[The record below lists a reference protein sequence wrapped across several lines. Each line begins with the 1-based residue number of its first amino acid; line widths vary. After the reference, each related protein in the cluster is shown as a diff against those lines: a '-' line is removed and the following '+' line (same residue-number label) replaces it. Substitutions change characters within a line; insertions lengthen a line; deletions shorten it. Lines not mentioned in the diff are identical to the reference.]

1 MSKFKRLLSI
11 VLTISLLCT
20 TFLSTGMIAHAS
32 MLPLQEEK
40 AYLVVG
46 NHDGVD
52 ISAVPLDLILDSLM
66 DSKGNPI
73 VIDENAKV
81 AWCYCKDRD
90 GSTITDDYYLIKEGG
105 TIDLSIYEEYDRY
118 TLEMIV
124 GDGNQLNPDN
134 VRYSV
139 TVYLSDEVSGLR
151 TYELYTQDADGT
163 RHKITPAD
171 QYVTSTSESGLTSTN
186 RVFIVPEH
194 VDGTEYYIGINDP
207 IDEHPFVQCDVMDY
221 ADYIGFMMGQEYG
234 FEYEYTNLADKFI
247 NVDMTK
253 ADAGYKNNWNPP
265 EVTED
270 SYDITK
276 TFALVYKDSAS
287 GTPLAMELI
296 TFTVTNAMPLFEEDA
311 FDVTTSE
318 SVMLTS
324 TSHVSINEI
333 KGPFELT
340 ADDITQ
346 VRRVFLKEGY
356 SADNEYC
363 YALYADSP
371 IWENANDHV
380 VKATEGFY
388 DTLDAATEATD
399 ISDQLLPKS
408 NASGQIGYKAN
419 YNIADG
425 GVPVTI
431 FFDDGAVYKFL
442 IVFQDYDKNADLD
455 YVREFTEKP
464 IIGEA
469 DPWIRV
475 VGAADSSGN
484 AYDTYVIEN
493 GKNLN
498 MDTYY
503 GYGYQTILINDANA
517 DLSSIKPE
525 FWYANTERV
534 YAVDENTGDRI
545 DTDHIRDFSA
555 ENQQYAGII
564 IDKSNKQNERNYWV
578 TYKKLNNSGPE
589 LFVYGPSAREVILDE
604 YFEFK
609 HDILIANIGNAPL
622 EDISVQLLDAE
633 NVKIDSYWTVGGDGN
648 DTLAA
653 FTTTKT
659 NSKYGTLANL
669 AKIRLLPD
677 GDGEVKG
684 TLLITAKGQ
693 EPVMITLNGT
703 AQNPEIVTETLDDA
717 VKYVPYQHI
726 IATNNMHDWVETQFS
741 VVEGQLPDG
750 ITLNA
755 ETGEIYGVPTVPD
768 GTAEQTYTF
777 TVKATFLVDG
787 VEGYF
792 DSATKQFSITVKP
805 NTDENVYLASD
816 SNEGYFILDHVG
828 TEDGQ
833 YHYVID
839 VFADTVFRS
848 NGTYAEFKHL
858 WLNGEKLVE
867 GVDYESEEGSTKIT
881 IKGQTFENKTNTDE
895 TNTIAMEFRNE
906 DNELNRTSQ
915 NFVPK
920 TYPNVDKLI
929 TKINALP
936 AANNITLS
944 NKNAVQS
951 ARSDYNALSSTE
963 KDKVTN
969 YSKLVA
975 CENKIAQLEADQ
987 TAANAVIAK
996 INAIPSTINS
1006 NARDEISAARTAY
1019 NALTSA
1025 QKDLVTNLKRLT
1037 DAEAALK
1044 QYDAQQADKAAAENV
1059 ETLIRAIP
1067 ATIDSNAKDEI
1078 QAARTAYNALTST
1091 QKGYVSNYSRLTDA
1105 ESALKTYEEQQ
1116 AQIAADKAVA
1126 NTVIAKIDAI
1136 PTNLTLND
1144 KDTVNSARTA
1154 YSGLT
1159 ASQKGYVTNY
1169 DKLTSAEERIIELE
1183 AEAKEQAEINAVI
1196 SAINEIPDNLTLNDK
1211 GKVTAARTAYNAL
1224 TNIQKEKVV
1233 NYSDLTNAE
1242 DTIAALEAQENAN
1255 RADKAAAD
1263 AVIAK
1268 INALPDEIT
1277 LANKTDVQNARAAYD
1292 ALTQK
1297 QKGLVTNYSDL
1308 TDAEAAIKTLEDFDA
1323 ANKKDQEA
1331 AKTVIDLIESLPD
1344 NITLEDKDDVVAARN
1359 AYDELTDKQKQIVT
1373 NYTELIA
1380 AEVKIA
1386 ELEDDN
1392 YEEIQSVTFIGIL
1405 FDKNGNAYADKVIEI
1420 HSTVQNG
1427 RSDENGS
1434 FQFNNVEFGA
1444 HTIFVKADDGS
1455 IIAQKNFNIKLGSP
1469 LSISDTEI
1477 IAENGAMFTVRMQ
1490 LDGDNIQF
1498 MNIEEG
1504 NKAPVVDTDKDDEG
1518 GIDIGEDKTPDD
1530 DDDDNGI
1537 NIGDV
1542 DKDDGS
1548 SDDGTKPTPDQNVQS
1563 PQTGDNSNITLWVI
1577 LLIVSLFGLCITSK
1591 KTFFEKKVR

>member
-73 VIDENAKV
+73 EIDKNAKI

-90 GSTITDDYYLIKEGG
+90 GSTITDDYYIIEEGG
-105 TIDLSIYEEYDRY
+105 TIDLSIYEEYSRY

-163 RHKITPAD
+163 RHKIVPAD
-171 QYVTSTSESGLTSTN
+171 QYVTSASVSGLTSTS
-186 RVFIVPEH
+186 RVFVVPEH
-194 VDGTEYYIGINDP
+194 VDGMEYYIGINDP
-207 IDEHPFVQCDVMDY
+207 IDEHPYIQCDVMDY
-221 ADYIGFMMGQEYG
+221 ADYIGFMMGQAYG
-234 FEYEYTNLADKFI
+234 FAYEYTNLADKFI

-253 ADAGYKNNWNPP
+253 PDAGYKNNWNLP

-276 TFALVYKDSAS
+276 TFALVYKDTAS
-287 GTPLAMELI
+287 GTPLAMEMI
-296 TFTVTNAMPLFEEDA
+296 TFTVTNSMPLFEEDA
-311 FDVTTSE
+311 FDVNTSE

-346 VRRVFLKEGY
+346 VRRVFLKDGY
-356 SADNEYC
+356 SANNEYR

-371 IWENANDHV
+371 IWDNANDHV

-388 DTLDAATEATD
+388 DSLDAAVDATD

-408 NASGQIGYKAN
+408 NASGQVGYKAN
-419 YNIADG
+419 YNIANG

-431 FFDDGAVYKFL
+431 FFDDGAIYKFL
-442 IVFQDYDKNADLD
+442 IVFQDYDKNADLS

-503 GYGYQTILINDANA
+503 GYGYQTILIKDANA

-564 IDKSNKQNERNYWV
+564 IDKSNKENERNYWV
-578 TYKKLNNSGPE
+578 TFKKLNNNGPE
-589 LFVYGPSAREVILDE
+589 LFVYGPNEREVILDE

-684 TLLITAKGQ
+684 TLVITAKGQ
-693 EPVMITLNGT
+693 DPVMITLNGT
-703 AQNPEIVTETLDDA
+703 AQNPEIVTGTLDDA

-741 VVEGQLPDG
+741 IVEGQLPNG
-750 ITLNA
+750 ITLNS
-755 ETGEIYGVPTVPD
+755 ETGEIYGVPTVPE
-768 GTAEQTYTF
+768 GSTATTYTF

-816 SNEGYFILDHVG
+816 GDEGYYILDHIG

-839 VFADTVFRS
+839 VFEDTVFRS
-848 NGTYAEFKHL
+848 NGTYGEFKRL
-858 WLNGEKLVE
+858 WLNGELLVE

-881 IKGQTFENKTNTDE
+881 VKGQTFENKTNTDE

-906 DNELNRTSQ
+906 DDELNRTSQ

-929 TKINALP
+929 AKINALP

-963 KDKVTN
+963 KNKVTN

-987 TAANAVIAK
+987 SAANAVIAK

-1025 QKDLVTNLKRLT
+1025 QKNLVTNLKRLT
-1037 DAEAALK
+1037 DAEAALQ

-1059 ETLIRAIP
+1059 EALIRAIP
-1067 ATIDSNAKDEI
+1067 STIDANAKDEI
-1078 QAARTAYNALTST
+1078 QAARAAYNALTSA

-1105 ESALKTYEEQQ
+1105 ENALNAYEEQQ
-1116 AQIAADKAVA
+1116 AQIAADKAAA
-1126 NTVIAKIDAI
+1126 NTVVAKINAI
-1136 PTNLTLND
+1136 PANLTIDD
-1144 KDTVNSARTA
+1144 KDDVNAARTA
-1154 YSGLT
+1154 YNALT
-1159 ASQKGYVTNY
+1159 SAQKGYVTNY
-1169 DKLTSAEERIIELE
+1169 SKLTSAEERIIALE
-1183 AEAKEQAEINAVI
+1183 EEAAEQAVVNAVI
-1196 SAINEIPDNLTLNDK
+1196 AAINEIPDNLTLNDK
-1211 GKVTAARTAYNAL
+1211 AKVSAARNAYNAL
-1224 TNIQKEKVV
+1224 TNAQKEKVV
-1233 NYSDLTNAE
+1233 NYSDLTDAE
-1242 DTIAALEAQENAN
+1242 ATIAALEAQENAN
-1255 RADKAAAD
+1255 KADKEAAD

-1277 LANKTDVQNARAAYD
+1277 LNDKNVVDAARAAYD

-1297 QKGLVTNYSDL
+1297 QKDLVTNYSIL
-1308 TDAEAAIKTLEDFDA
+1308 TNAEASIKALEEYEA
-1323 ANKKDQEA
+1323 ANKRDQEA
-1331 AKTVIDLIESLPD
+1331 AKAVIDLIDALPET
-1344 NITLEDKDDVVAARN
+1344 ITLEDKNDVAAART
-1359 AYDELTDKQKQIVT
+1359 AYDALTDKQKEIVT
-1373 NYTELIA
+1373 NYSELTA

-1392 YEEIQSVTFIGIL
+1392 YEEVQKVTFVGIMV
-1405 FDKNGNAYADKVIEI
+1405 DKDGNAYADKLIEI
-1420 HSTVQNG
+1420 HSVVQNG
-1427 RSDENGS
+1427 RTDENGS
-1434 FQFNNVEFGA
+1434 FQFNNVEFGE
-1444 HTIFVKADDGS
+1444 HTIFIKSEDGS
-1455 IIAQKNFNIKLGSP
+1455 VIAQKSFNIKIGSP
-1469 LSISDTEI
+1469 LSITDNEI
-1477 IAENGAMFTVRMQ
+1477 VAENGAIFTVRMQ
-1490 LDGDNIQF
+1490 MDGTDIKF
-1498 MNIEEG
+1498 LSVEEG

-1518 GIDIGEDKTPDD
+1518 GIDIGDDETPDD
-1530 DDDDNGI
+1530 DDDDDGI
-1537 NIGDV
+1537 NIGDA
-1542 DKDDGS
+1542 DKDDGN
-1548 SDDGTKPTPDQNVQS
+1548 SDDGSKPTPDQDVQS

-1591 KTFFEKKVR
+1591 KTFFEKKAR